1 MLEDRLDLQ
10 RPDKIIVAMYQ
21 LSDGST
27 RALKYEDIVV
37 KAFEMYPHDFALR
50 GYPKYPDSSDI
61 HKPLYG
67 PLKRAGLVLTG
78 NKRFR
83 LTPKGVEKGR
93 LLGKLGGGRS
103 NSADRLTRTDEGE
116 LDRIYQTEA
125 FKLFVTGEREKIL
138 DTDFCSYLG
147 VTVRTEKNEFLGRLN
162 TVGDA
167 VTSGRKIVGD
177 IRAEKI
183 EELHQYLIERFADL
197 IRKAQ
202 STK

>member
-1 MLEDRLDLQ
+1 MDLQ
-10 RPDKIIVAMYQ
+10 RPDKIIVVMYK
-21 LSDGST
+21 LSNGST

-37 KAFEMYPHDFALR
+37 KAFEIYPHDFALR

-83 LTPKGVEKGR
+83 LTPKGVENGR
-93 LLGKLGGGRS
+93 TLEKLAGGRS
-103 NSADRLTRTDEGE
+103 SSADRLTRTDAVE

-125 FKLFVTGEREKIL
+125 FKLFLTGEREKIL
-138 DTDFCSYLG
+138 DTDFYAYLG

-167 VTSGRKIVGD
+167 VRSSSRIVAD
-177 IRAEKI
+177 ARAEKTQ
-183 EELHQYLIERFADL
+183 ELHEYLIERFADL
-197 IRKAQ
+197 IRKVQGA
-202 STK
+202 K

>member
-1 MLEDRLDLQ
+1 M
-10 RPDKIIVAMYQ
+10 AMNT
-21 LSDGST
+21 LSGGTSKP
-27 RALKYEDIVV
+27 LKYEDIVV

-83 LTPKGVEKGR
+83 LTPKGVESGR
-93 LLGKLGGGRS
+93 TLEKLAGGRS
-103 NSADRLTRTDEGE
+103 SSTDRLTRTDAGE

-125 FKLFVTGEREKIL
+125 FKLFLTGEREKVL
-138 DTDFCSYLG
+138 DTDFYAYLG
-147 VTVRTEKNEFLGRLN
+147 VTVRTEKNEFLGRLT

-167 VTSGRKIVGD
+167 VRSGNKIVGD
-177 IRAEKI
+177 ARAEKTQ
-183 EELHQYLIERFADL
+183 ELHQYLVERFADL
-197 IRKAQ
+197 VRKAQ